1 MKGIKMSD
9 CRFYV
14 NEAER
19 TVVCVIPDTSRMIMD
34 FIWDNFNWS
43 DVNMSD
49 SISYNLRKN
58 IRMPNSF
65 MGKAVC
71 APEDMWDEETGRM
84 IAFSKA
90 KDKCYK
96 SFFKRANLF
105 VQTVDQRLGDMIEAF
120 NDFGMK
126 LENKR
131 EILQKQIDERT
142 ASVDVSPDEE

>member
-1 MKGIKMSD
+1 MSGIKMSD

-19 TVVCVIPDTSRMIMD
+19 VVVCVIPNTSHMVMD
-34 FIWDNFNWS
+34 FIWDNFNWA
-43 DVNMSD
+43 DINMSD
-49 SISYNLRKN
+49 AIDYRLRKE

-65 MGKAVC
+65 MGKAIC
-71 APEDMWDEETGRM
+71 APEDEWNEELGKM

-96 SFFKRANLF
+96 SFFKRANTF
-105 VQTVDQRLGDMIEAF
+105 VQMVDQRLGNMIESF
-120 NDFGMK
+120 NNFGMK

-131 EILQKQIDERT
+131 EALQSQIDEMIG
-142 ASVDVSPDEE
+142 PGQEPI

>member
-19 TVVCVIPDTSRMIMD
+19 TVVCVIPNTSHMVMD

-49 SISYNLRKN
+49 AIDYNLRDK
-58 IRMPNSF
+58 IRMPHSF

-71 APEDMWDEETGRM
+71 APEDEWNEELGRM
-84 IAFSKA
+84 IAFSRA

-96 SFFKRANLF
+96 SFFKRANMF
-105 VQTVDQRLGDMIEAF
+105 VQTVDRRLGDMIDSF
-120 NDFGMK
+120 NNFGLK
-126 LENKR
+126 LEDKR
-131 EILQKQIDERT
+131 EALQNQIDEMIGPGQEP
-142 ASVDVSPDEE
+142 A